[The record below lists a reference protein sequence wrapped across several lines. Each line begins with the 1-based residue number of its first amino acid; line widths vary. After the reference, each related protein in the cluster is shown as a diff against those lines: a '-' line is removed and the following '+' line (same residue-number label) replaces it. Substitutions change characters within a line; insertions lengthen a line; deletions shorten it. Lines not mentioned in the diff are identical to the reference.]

1 MVDIMTASIRRALV
15 AAAGGTLP
23 LLLLRVGRAGAD
35 HGALLARDSF
45 SPLVVAILAAVL
57 VLTAGVA
64 IVAIAMLLTKKIPR
78 SE

>member
-1 MVDIMTASIRRALV
+1 MVDIMAASIRRALV

-35 HGALLARDSF
+35 HGALLTRDSF
-45 SPLVVAILAAVL
+45 SPLVVAILSALL